1 MLYYS
6 LEVNNYM
13 QQNYVRQKS
22 VYVLIRCTDVGI
34 TQMTNFL
41 RKVAG
46 TPSVM
51 KCTFSE
57 LLP

>member
-1 MLYYS
+1 M
-6 LEVNNYM
+6 
-13 QQNYVRQKS
+13 RQKS
-22 VYVLIRCTDVGI
+22 VYVLIRYTDVGI
-34 TQMTNFL
+34 TQMTSFL

-51 KCTFSE
+51 KCTFSK